1 MVAHQ
6 ESAALAERLIA
17 ATCEKHE
24 IVPGQ
29 LTIHA
34 DRGSSMTSKPV
45 AWLLADLGVTR
56 THSRPHVSN
65 DNPFSE
71 AQFKTLKYRPDFPA
85 RFATYE
91 AARAFCHPFF
101 SWYNREHRHGGI
113 GLLTPAMVHYGQA
126 EAVRARRAEVLA
138 AAYIAHPERF
148 VPPPPPPP
156 AVPPPGRPRRRCC
169 PPPSGST
176 RPSRPTTA
184 PLSLRRPRPLSPS
197 HEEPPGSILTRGGAI
212 SISPRNPLPRS
223 SLPSLPPR
231 RDTKCEPSVSQSR

>member
-1 MVAHQ
+1 MVPHQ

-56 THSRPHVSN
+56 PH
-65 DNPFSE
+65 
-71 AQFKTLKYRPDFPA
+71 R
-85 RFATYE
+85 
-91 AARAFCHPFF
+91 
-101 SWYNREHRHGGI
+101 RHGAI
-113 GLLTPAMVHYGQA
+113 GLLPPAMVHYGQV

-148 VPPPPPPP
+148 V
-156 AVPPPGRPRRRCC
+156 
-169 PPPSGST
+169 
-176 RPSRPTTA
+176 
-184 PLSLRRPRPLSPS
+184 RRPPQ
-197 HEEPPGSILTRGGAI
+197 A
-212 SISPRNPLPRS
+212 
-223 SLPSLPPR
+223 
-231 RDTKCEPSVSQSR
+231 